1 MSVFVDTNVL
11 LYRFD
16 SSAPNKQSVAR
27 AEFRRLVMEHS
38 IVISTQVLQ
47 EFFVAATRRLD
58 PPLSPEQAEEAVRY
72 LSRLPVVQITPRTIL
87 GAIALHRRFS
97 LSFWD
102 ALIVRSA
109 LEAGAGTLYTEDL
122 QEGQVIEGLAIV
134 NPFSAATR
142 GDSPGS
148 T

>member
-16 SSAPNKQSVAR
+16 SSAPNKQSLAR
-27 AEFRRLVMEHS
+27 AELRRLVMERS

-47 EFFVAATRRLD
+47 EFFVVATRRLE
-58 PPLSPEQAEEAVRY
+58 PPLNPDQAGEVIRY
-72 LSRLPVVQITPRTIL
+72 LSRLPLVQVTPRTIL
-87 GAIALHRRFS
+87 EAIALHRRFS

-109 LEAGAGTLYTEDL
+109 IEAGADTLYTEDL
-122 QEGQVIEGLAIV
+122 QEGQVIEGVTVV
-134 NPFSAATR
+134 NPFAIAVC

-148 T
+148 R